1 MIARDWRRSSAT
13 GTAHKNMFGERGLL
27 GTREIMCRT
36 GTSKVTGVAL
46 AEAVLAQ
53 GERGSAALAIGLC
66 DQSCPMRR
74 TPDSAPLPGQR
85 AQLLARQALRL
96 QLACHAPPDRRGSP

>member
-53 GERGSAALAIGLC
+53 GESWLSRAGNRPSVMRHSAV
-66 DQSCPMRR
+66 CP
-74 TPDSAPLPGQR
+74 A
-85 AQLLARQALRL
+85 
-96 QLACHAPPDRRGSP
+96 PDRVSRRWRRDGKCHGGHRAVS